1 MQKSVYAKTLE
12 EWDKQGLIE
21 WSSNNNPRKIIYA
34 DERIGKRVQD
44 IWEFK
49 DPAYPSYP
57 TEKNSDL
64 LDLIIQTSSNPESIV
79 LDCFC
84 GSGTTLYSAQKNG
97 RKWIGIDE
105 SDLAIEQTKKKI
117 GNLQGDLFETTDY
130 FEFIELS
137 SILNIS
143 ENTWQQKRQQTIKLR
158 KILTSELQNYK

>member
-21 WSSNNNPRKIIYA
+21 WSSSNNPRKIIYA
-34 DERIGKRVQD
+34 DERTGKRVQD

-49 DPAYPSYP
+49 DPAYPNYP

-64 LDLIIQTSSNPESIV
+64 LDFIIQTSSNPESIV

-84 GSGTTLYSAQKNG
+84 GSGTTLYSAQKSD

-105 SDLAIEQTKKKI
+105 SDLAIKQSKKKI
-117 GNLQGDLFETTDY
+117 DNLPKDLFQDVCDYDFLSLEKLFQNDSIFNKNLTQIYETSQ
-130 FEFIELS
+130 I
-137 SILNIS
+137 
-143 ENTWQQKRQQTIKLR
+143 Q
-158 KILTSELQNYK
+158 